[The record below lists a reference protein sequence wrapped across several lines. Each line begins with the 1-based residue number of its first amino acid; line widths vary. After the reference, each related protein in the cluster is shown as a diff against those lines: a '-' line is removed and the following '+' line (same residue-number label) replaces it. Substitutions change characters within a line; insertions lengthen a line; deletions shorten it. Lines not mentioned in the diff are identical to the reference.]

1 MNNYIL
7 QIIHL
12 ACYLLAMVPCFIMA
26 RSIHYEKL
34 LKVRSNGE
42 YLLAFILVGLITSFL
57 LGEFLYQI
65 ITLFF

>member
-1 MNNYIL
+1 MNNYLL

-12 ACYLLAMVPCFIMA
+12 ACYLLAMIPCFIIA
-26 RSIHYEKL
+26 RSIDYPKMM
-34 LKVRSNGE
+34 KTRSNGE
-42 YLLAFILVGLITSFL
+42 YLLAFIVFGLIGSYL